1 MTYFRKEEK
10 LFSVDDLKEED
21 IELLDPTLRW
31 WMSEQGQ
38 VREEEVRGTK
48 ERMRTSIGGDAHD
61 DVYIVARERAGGPPA
76 GVMGFGSLDA
86 HFSPYR
92 SAADAKAVGLL
103 TAFIS
108 PDYRGQGLGKVLITE
123 VFHKART
130 AGCKEII
137 WSSNPRYRET
147 AWQFYTAMAGN
158 HIGTI
163 DDFFFPGSLSLVWRK
178 SL

>member
-1 MTYFRKEEK
+1 MTDRKNTEK
-10 LFSVDDLKEED
+10 LFSVDNLKEDD

-48 ERMRTSIGGDAHD
+48 ERMRASLGDAHN
-61 DVYIVARERAGGPPA
+61 DVYIVAREHAGGPPA
-76 GVMGFGSLDA
+76 GVMGVGSLDA
-86 HFSPYR
+86 RFSLYR
-92 SAADAKAVGLL
+92 SSADAKAAGLL

-123 VFHKART
+123 VFHRASGS
-130 AGCKEII
+130 GCTEII

-147 AWQFYTAMAGN
+147 AWKFYTAMAGDQV
-158 HIGTI
+158 GTI
-163 DDFFFPGSLSLVWRK
+163 DDFFFPGSLSPVWRK